1 MCARP
6 PKAYPVIGLLSA
18 TILIIILEWIE
29 RFFIQQMLCRAR
41 LLCATYYLS
50 GGGGDLKSSS
60 FKAVEERRLPEF
72 EHRKPPA
79 GVKVR
84 GVNMLASFNLPRVFS
99 LFFVRQ
105 TNATCSIPHPDP
117 LSPHAFFFLK
127 ILFLIYIFIKK
138 FPPHDKYTRF
148 MRMYVW
154 SAPASW

>member
-1 MCARP
+1 MDR
-6 PKAYPVIGLLSA
+6 
-18 TILIIILEWIE
+18 TILYSANALP
-29 RFFIQQMLCRAR
+29 RTTAVCN
-41 LLCATYYLS
+41 LLFVR
-50 GGGGDLKSSS
+50 GGGDLKSSS

-148 MRMYVW
+148 MRMYGW
-154 SAPASW
+154 SAPASWWTSWSGGRGGD